1 MWLEVG
7 SVEAALPRPTHQ
19 RVTRAVGRKQR
30 EKGEDVAMAYVALL
44 HLILGPW
51 ASGKSTLVKRL
62 AELLPEH
69 VVFDWDLII
78 PGLSLTADRD
88 VFTDPSTWKGL
99 HVTWFAIIS
108 AVLRG
113 GHDVVLCCW
122 VEPGEIP
129 SDVIDQEH
137 IRVAF
142 LDCPDDVLRARLSAR
157 GESVENIHDE
167 IAEAAKLRHSP
178 YFRLDGTRDPDAL
191 AKDAAAWVLS
201 AKLSQPR
208 YTS

>member
-1 MWLEVG
+1 MSRVG
-7 SVEAALPRPTHQ
+7 KEN
-19 RVTRAVGRKQR
+19 G
-30 EKGEDVAMAYVALL
+30 KGEDLIMSHVALL

-51 ASGKSTLVKRL
+51 ASGKSTLVGRL
-62 AELLPEH
+62 ADLLPEH

-99 HVTWFAIIS
+99 HMTWFSIIG

-113 GHDVVLCCW
+113 GHSVVLCCS
-122 VEPGEIP
+122 VEPGKIP
-129 SDVIDQEH
+129 SDVIDHEQ

-157 GESVENIHDE
+157 GESVENISGE
-167 IAEAAKLRHSP
+167 VAEAAQLRHSP
-178 YFRLDGTRDPDAL
+178 YFRLDGTRNPDAL
-191 AKDAAAWVLS
+191 AKDAAAWVLNARPS
-201 AKLSQPR
+201 
-208 YTS
+208 